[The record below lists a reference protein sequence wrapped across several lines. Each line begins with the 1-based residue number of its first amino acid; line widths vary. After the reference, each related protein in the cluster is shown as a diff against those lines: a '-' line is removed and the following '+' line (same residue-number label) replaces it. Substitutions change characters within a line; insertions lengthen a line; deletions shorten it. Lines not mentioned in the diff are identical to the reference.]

1 MRISAMI
8 KLFIIIFCVFSAG
21 TITLAVLALGA
32 STNTFGIATII
43 SAGVLLLFGI
53 AGLLFLFK
61 KIAPLN
67 KLGTL
72 LQDVANGNLN
82 INIDSSNSSSSK
94 DEVGELTSNA
104 NNLVNTLKS
113 IVNDSVKLG
122 QEASLG
128 FLETRG
134 NESLYKG
141 GYRDIIKSMNRIVES
156 SASYLHN
163 IDGTV
168 CIFSPDDYTCCF
180 FNKFV
185 EKLGYTPDMIGKT
198 MFENNPPE
206 VANEFKRNFEEAKR
220 TGKPVRKNMSMTVP
234 TGDILTSEY
243 TYLLIKGKSGKV
255 IALMML
261 AFDITA
267 LVNAQN
273 LAEKIQ
279 SYQESQAKYLSNK
292 LKEGLSKGILHLDY
306 ELKPYDE
313 DTATAATTFG
323 LISDTLKLS
332 LTSIKGY
339 IDEINTKLTAI
350 AEGDLTVTIN
360 REYAG
365 DFTTIKNSI
374 NNISGSLRKTM
385 IDISEVANQVLSGAS
400 QISHSAMDLA
410 NGSTQQASSI
420 EELNASVDIINQQ
433 TAQNAN
439 NAMEATTLSGQSAQ
453 YAGEG
458 NTAVKEMLEAMQGI
472 RESSGNI
479 SKVIKTIKEI
489 ASQTNLLALNAAV
502 EAARA
507 GEHGR
512 GFTVVAEEVRNL
524 AIRSQSA
531 TTETTGLIEDS
542 IHRVDTGSSIAETT
556 AEALDNIVASANE
569 VLQIIRGIS
578 VSSQEQAD
586 AIGLVMNGLQQI
598 SAVVQSNSAVS
609 EETAAAS
616 QELNSQAE
624 LLRQLVGY
632 FKC

>member
-1 MRISAMI
+1 
-8 KLFIIIFCVFSAG
+8 V
-21 TITLAVLALGA
+21 
-32 STNTFGIATII
+32 
-43 SAGVLLLFGI
+43 
-53 AGLLFLFK
+53 
-61 KIAPLN
+61 
-67 KLGTL
+67 
-72 LQDVANGNLN
+72 
-82 INIDSSNSSSSK
+82 NIDSSNISE
-94 DEVGELTSNA
+94 DEIGELTSCA
-104 NNLVNTLKS
+104 SNLVRTLKS
-113 IVNDSVKLG
+113 IVDDSVKLG
-122 QEASLG
+122 REASLG

-134 NESLYKG
+134 NESLYRG
-141 GYRDIIKSMNRIVES
+141 GYRDIIKSMNRIVET

-163 IDGTV
+163 IDGSV
-168 CIFSPDDYTCCF
+168 VIFSPDDYVCCF

-185 EKLGYTPDMIGKT
+185 QDMGYTPDMIGKT

-220 TGKPVRKNMSMTVP
+220 TGKPVRSSISMTVP
-234 TGDILTSEY
+234 TGDIITMEHS
-243 TYLLIKGKSGKV
+243 YLLVKGKSGKTV
-255 IALMML
+255 AVML
-261 AFDITA
+261 LASDITT
-267 LVNAQN
+267 LVRAQN

-279 SYQESQAKYLSNK
+279 VYQESQAKFLSNE
-292 LKEGLSKGILHLDY
+292 LKEGLAKGILQLDY
-306 ELKPYDE
+306 ELKPHDE
-313 DTATAATTFG
+313 DTAAAAATFG

-332 LTSIKGY
+332 LASIKGY

-350 AEGDLTVTIN
+350 ANGDLTATIN

-365 DFTTIKNSI
+365 DFVTIRDSI

-385 IDISEVANQVLSGAS
+385 VDISEVSHQVLSGAG
-400 QISHSAMDLA
+400 QISNSAMDLA

-420 EELNASVDIINQQ
+420 EELNASIDIINQQ
-433 TAQNAN
+433 TMLNAN
-439 NAMEATTLSGQSAQ
+439 NAIEATTLSGQSTK

-458 NTAVKEMLEAMQGI
+458 NTAVKQMVEAMQGI
-472 RESSGNI
+472 KESSGNI
-479 SKVIKTIKEI
+479 SKIIKTIKDI
-489 ASQTNLLALNAAV
+489 AFQTNLLALNAAV

-524 AIRSQSA
+524 AIRSQAA
-531 TTETTGLIEDS
+531 TAETTGLIEDS
-542 IHRVDTGSSIAETT
+542 IYRVDTGSGIAETT

-586 AIGLVMNGLQQI
+586 AIGQVMNGLQQI

-616 QELNSQAE
+616 EELNSQAE

-632 FKC
+632 FKL